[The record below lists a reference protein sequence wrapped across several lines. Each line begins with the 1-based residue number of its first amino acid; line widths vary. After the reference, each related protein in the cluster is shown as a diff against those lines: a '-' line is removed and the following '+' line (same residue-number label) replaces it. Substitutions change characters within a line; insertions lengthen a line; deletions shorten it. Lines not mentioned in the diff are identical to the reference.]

1 MRKLMNKI
9 DRFCYT
15 HPRFGIPNLMLIIVI
30 GNAAVWLLAQMD
42 TTGQIV
48 SLLSGSAQGILH
60 GQVWRLITYVFVPTE
75 SRPIWLLL
83 MLYFYYWIGSC
94 LEREWG
100 NGKFTIYYVSGMLLT
115 AIYGVVLSAI
125 LGRDVVVSTTYLNLS
140 MFFAFATLYPD
151 VQVLLFFIIPIK
163 VKYLAYLDA
172 ALFVFGVITMS
183 FPLNLLPVVA
193 VLNYLVY
200 CGDWLFDFFRPS
212 HVRQR
217 QKTVNF
223 KREARRIQREQANK
237 PITTSAPSA
246 AARTQ
251 TTRSWSF
258 GIAPAAW
265 ATTASVRITSIT
277 TSISRSEHHADF
289 AAEKR
294 IHRRGARPGGQRHG
308 HRLLGRAGGRACA
321 RCGADP
327 ASAGAGH

>member
-172 ALFVFGVITMS
+172 ALFVFGVITMT

-217 QKTVNF
+217 QKTVNLS
-223 KREARRIQREQANK
+223 ARRGVSGVSRPTS
-237 PITTSAPSA
+237 PIIINVRRLV
-246 AARTQ
+246 AARMPII
-251 TTRSWSF
+251 RSWSSV
-258 GIAPAAW
+258 IARAAL
-265 ATTASVRITSIT
+265 ATTASVRTTSIT
-277 TSISRSEHHADF
+277 TSISRSE
-289 AAEKR
+289 
-294 IHRRGARPGGQRHG
+294 RPC
-308 HRLLGRAGGRACA
+308 RL
-321 RCGADP
+321 
-327 ASAGAGH
+327 

>member
-1 MRKLMNKI
+1 MRKLCDSV
-9 DRFCYT
+9 DRFCLQ

-151 VQVLLFFIIPIK
+151 VQVLLMFLFPIK
-163 VKYLAYLDA
+163 VKWLGIVY
-172 ALFVFGVITMS
+172 GII
-183 FPLNLLPVVA
+183 LL
-193 VLNYLVY
+193 
-200 CGDWLFDFFRPS
+200 
-212 HVRQR
+212 
-217 QKTVNF
+217 VNC
-223 KREARRIQREQANK
+223 IQG
-237 PITTSAPSA
+237 
-246 AARTQ
+246 
-251 TTRSWSF
+251 
-258 GIAPAAW
+258 GIATW
-265 ATTASVRITSIT
+265 IVVIFSLLNFLVFFLRSKGKMHLSVGQI
-277 TSISRSEHHADF
+277 
-289 AAEKR
+289 
-294 IHRRGARPGGQRHG
+294 RRQQEFHQKMR
-308 HRLLGRAGGRACA
+308 
-321 RCGADP
+321 
-327 ASAGAGH
+327 SAGQTKGITRHKCAVCGRTELDGDDLEFRFCSKCNGNYEYCQYHLFTHEHVK

>member
-9 DRFCYT
+9 DRFCYA

-30 GNAAVWLLAQMD
+30 GNAAVWLLTKMD
-42 TTGQIV
+42 TTGQLV

-60 GQVWRLITYVFVPTE
+60 GQVWRLVTYVFVPTE
-75 SRPIWLLL
+75 ASPIWLLV

-125 LGRDVVVSTTYLNLS
+125 LGRDVIVSTTYLNLS

-151 VQVLLFFIIPIK
+151 MQVLLFFIIPIK
-163 VKYLAYLDA
+163 VKYLAYVDA
-172 ALFVFGVITMS
+172 ALFVLGIITTA
-183 FPLNLLPVVA
+183 FPLNLRPAVA

-237 PITTSAPSA
+237 PYHYKCAVCG
-246 AARTQ
+246 RTD
-251 TTRSWSF
+251 TDYPELEFRYC
-258 GIAPAAW
+258 
-265 ATTASVRITSIT
+265 
-277 TSISRSEHHADF
+277 SRCVGYHCFCQDHINNHVHFTE
-289 AAEKR
+289 
-294 IHRRGARPGGQRHG
+294 
-308 HRLLGRAGGRACA
+308 
-321 RCGADP
+321 
-327 ASAGAGH
+327 

>member
-30 GNAAVWLLAQMD
+30 GNAAVWLLTKMD
-42 TTGQIV
+42 TTGQLV

-60 GQVWRLITYVFVPTE
+60 GQVWRLVTYVFVPTE
-75 SRPIWLLL
+75 ASPIWLLV

-125 LGRDVVVSTTYLNLS
+125 LGRDVIVSTTYLNLS

-151 VQVLLFFIIPIK
+151 MQVLLFFIIPIK
-163 VKYLAYLDA
+163 VKYLAYVDA
-172 ALFVFGVITMS
+172 ALFVLGIVTT
-183 FPLNLLPVVA
+183 
-193 VLNYLVY
+193 
-200 CGDWLFDFFRPS
+200 S

-237 PITTSAPSA
+237 PYHYKCAVCG
-246 AARTQ
+246 RTDVDHPELEF
-251 TTRSWSF
+251 RYC
-258 GIAPAAW
+258 
-265 ATTASVRITSIT
+265 
-277 TSISRSEHHADF
+277 SRCVGYHCFCQDHINNHVHFTE
-289 AAEKR
+289 
-294 IHRRGARPGGQRHG
+294 
-308 HRLLGRAGGRACA
+308 
-321 RCGADP
+321 
-327 ASAGAGH
+327 

>member
-30 GNAAVWLLAQMD
+30 GNAAVWLLTKMD
-42 TTGQIV
+42 TTGQLV

-60 GQVWRLITYVFVPTE
+60 GQVWRLVTYVFVPTE
-75 SRPIWLLL
+75 ASPIWLLV

-125 LGRDVVVSTTYLNLS
+125 LGRDVIVSTTYLNLS

-151 VQVLLFFIIPIK
+151 MQVLLFFIIPIK
-163 VKYLAYLDA
+163 MKYLAYVDA
-172 ALFVFGVITMS
+172 ALFVLGIITTA

-200 CGDWLFDFFRPS
+200 
-212 HVRQR
+212 
-217 QKTVNF
+217 
-223 KREARRIQREQANK
+223 
-237 PITTSAPSA
+237 
-246 AARTQ
+246 
-251 TTRSWSF
+251 
-258 GIAPAAW
+258 
-265 ATTASVRITSIT
+265 
-277 TSISRSEHHADF
+277 
-289 AAEKR
+289 
-294 IHRRGARPGGQRHG
+294 
-308 HRLLGRAGGRACA
+308 
-321 RCGADP
+321 
-327 ASAGAGH
+327 

>member
-115 AIYGVVLSAI
+115 AI
-125 LGRDVVVSTTYLNLS
+125 
-140 MFFAFATLYPD
+140 
-151 VQVLLFFIIPIK
+151 
-163 VKYLAYLDA
+163 
-172 ALFVFGVITMS
+172 
-183 FPLNLLPVVA
+183 
-193 VLNYLVY
+193 
-200 CGDWLFDFFRPS
+200 
-212 HVRQR
+212 
-217 QKTVNF
+217 
-223 KREARRIQREQANK
+223 
-237 PITTSAPSA
+237 
-246 AARTQ
+246 
-251 TTRSWSF
+251 
-258 GIAPAAW
+258 
-265 ATTASVRITSIT
+265 
-277 TSISRSEHHADF
+277 
-289 AAEKR
+289 
-294 IHRRGARPGGQRHG
+294 
-308 HRLLGRAGGRACA
+308 
-321 RCGADP
+321 
-327 ASAGAGH
+327 

>member
-83 MLYFYYWIGSC
+83 MLYFYYW
-94 LEREWG
+94 
-100 NGKFTIYYVSGMLLT
+100 
-115 AIYGVVLSAI
+115 
-125 LGRDVVVSTTYLNLS
+125 
-140 MFFAFATLYPD
+140 FFAFATLYPD
-151 VQVLLFFIIPIK
+151 MQVLLFFIIPIK

-172 ALFVFGVITMS
+172 ALFVFGVITMT

-223 KREARRIQREQANK
+223 KREARRIRREQANK
-237 PITTSAPSA
+237 PYHYKCAVCG
-246 AARTQ
+246 RTDADHPELEF
-251 TTRSWSF
+251 RYC
-258 GIAPAAW
+258 
-265 ATTASVRITSIT
+265 
-277 TSISRSEHHADF
+277 SRCVGYHCFCQDHINNH
-289 AAEKR
+289 
-294 IHRRGARPGGQRHG
+294 IHFTE
-308 HRLLGRAGGRACA
+308 
-321 RCGADP
+321 
-327 ASAGAGH
+327 

>member
-30 GNAAVWLLAQMD
+30 GNAAVWLLTKMD

-60 GQVWRLITYVFVPTE
+60 GQVWR
-75 SRPIWLLL
+75 
-83 MLYFYYWIGSC
+83 

-125 LGRDVVVSTTYLNLS
+125 LGRDVIVSTTYLNLS

-151 VQVLLFFIIPIK
+151 MQVLLFFIIPIK
-163 VKYLAYLDA
+163 VKYLAYVDA
-172 ALFVFGVITMS
+172 ALFVLGIVTTS

-237 PITTSAPSA
+237 PYHYKCAVCG
-246 AARTQ
+246 RTDADYPELEF
-251 TTRSWSF
+251 RYC
-258 GIAPAAW
+258 
-265 ATTASVRITSIT
+265 
-277 TSISRSEHHADF
+277 SRC
-289 AAEKR
+289 
-294 IHRRGARPGGQRHG
+294 
-308 HRLLGRAGGRACA
+308 AGYHCF
-321 RCGADP
+321 CQD
-327 ASAGAGH
+327 HINNHVHFTE

>member
-9 DRFCYT
+9 DRFCYA

-30 GNAAVWLLAQMD
+30 GNAAVWLLTKMD
-42 TTGQIV
+42 TTGQIA
-48 SLLSGSAQGILH
+48 SLLCGSAQGILH
-60 GQVWRLITYVFVPTE
+60 GQVWRLVTYVFVPTE
-75 SRPIWLLL
+75 ASPIWLLV

-125 LGRDVVVSTTYLNLS
+125 LGRDVIVSTTYLNLS

-151 VQVLLFFIIPIK
+151 MQVLLFFIIPIK
-163 VKYLAYLDA
+163 VKYLAYVDA
-172 ALFVFGVITMS
+172 ALFVLGVVTTS

-223 KREARRIQREQANK
+223 KRELRMNRRIQREQANK
-237 PITTSAPSA
+237 PYHYKCAVCG
-246 AARTQ
+246 RTDVDHPELEF
-251 TTRSWSF
+251 RYC
-258 GIAPAAW
+258 
-265 ATTASVRITSIT
+265 
-277 TSISRSEHHADF
+277 SRCVGYHCFCQDHINNHVHFTE
-289 AAEKR
+289 
-294 IHRRGARPGGQRHG
+294 
-308 HRLLGRAGGRACA
+308 
-321 RCGADP
+321 
-327 ASAGAGH
+327 